1 MDHLTRKVAVFFSF
15 DKGKTISKM
24 AGGGG
29 WIFNKKER
37 KIKSC

>member
-29 WIFNKKER
+29 GYLTKRKE
-37 KIKSC
+37 K

>member
-24 AGGGG
+24 AGGGE
-29 WIFNKKER
+29 IFNKK
-37 KIKSC
+37 KIKIESC